1 MQRER
6 FRLLVN
12 LAGAL
17 AVGILIVR
25 FAGLNEPRDRPPPV
39 AHAWNDKATMDRNR

>member
-1 MQRER
+1 MQKER

-17 AVGILIVR
+17 VLIILIVR
-25 FAGLNEPRDRPPPV
+25 FAGLNEPQDRPPTV
-39 AHAWNDKATMDRNR
+39 EHAWNAKSNGGP